1 MKKALWQKREAGV
14 LEKNAAGEGDASEA
28 SAAPAEPA
36 VPADSDAVG
45 PKVDDGH
52 EGEEEEPM
60 AQDGE
65 VEDVERCAADIAAV
79 THT

>member
-45 PKVDDGH
+45 PKVALLSGYVVGVACLH
-52 EGEEEEPM
+52 RENPCGRICMQLAP
-60 AQDGE
+60 
-65 VEDVERCAADIAAV
+65 R
-79 THT
+79 TS

>member
-1 MKKALWQKREAGV
+1 MKKALGQKREAGV

-52 EGEEEEPM
+52 EGEEEEP
-60 AQDGE
+60 
-65 VEDVERCAADIAAV
+65 VEDDKNVD
-79 THT
+79 